1 MKNDKSPGPGSIPV
15 ELLKNVPESV
25 LDILR
30 IIFNECLLDE
40 EESPRKRK
48 LEYLTSIHKYG
59 SKKDCK
65 NYRGISVSAII
76 GRLYGQII
84 KERLENEITIGEEK
98 SDFTAGRS
106 CFDIFTIKQV
116 IKKKEPVTEIHI

>member
-1 MKNDKSPGPGSIPV
+1 
-15 ELLKNVPESV
+15 LKNVPESV

-40 EESPRKRK
+40 EESPRKWK

-84 KERLENEITIGEEK
+84 KEFGKWDKNRGETK
-98 SDFTAGRS
+98 WFHCRTVL
-106 CFDIFTIKQV
+106 F
-116 IKKKEPVTEIHI
+116 